1 MNKRAKIALFFILLT
16 IFASID
22 QPIPDISEA
31 RSRKM
36 KDQFP
41 AAFTCLANHLPNG
54 VPVLYFSETDGTL
67 SWDKEIEGEYFQM
80 QYVLAPR
87 LLIVFRDRPANFEEY
102 DWFIAHWMDEK
113 VLNRLISDQGLTI
126 VQTCGR
132 EVILQ
137 RATG

>member
-1 MNKRAKIALFFILLT
+1 MNKRVKIGLLFILLT

-22 QPIPDISEA
+22 RPIPDIHEA
-31 RSRKM
+31 RLRGAT
-36 KDQFP
+36 DQFP

-54 VPVLYFSETDGTL
+54 APVLYFSESDGTL
-67 SWDKEIEGEYFQM
+67 SWDKEVEGEYFQL

-87 LLIVFRDRPANFEEY
+87 LLIVFRDRPANFDEY
-102 DWFIAHWMDEK
+102 NWFIAHWMDEK
-113 VLNRLISDQGLTI
+113 VLNRLKTDHGLTI

-137 RATG
+137 RTTS